1 MRVFAYLLNN
11 ESITISTESI
21 HSLMTT
27 AEQES
32 RLNPYPWYQAMRA
45 TNPIAYNENY
55 NSWSVF
61 SYDAVQRV
69 LTDYSD
75 FSSQIM
81 GDGSGQPLGT
91 SLINTDPPRHRKLR
105 SIVTQA
111 FTPRTI
117 AQLAPR
123 ITEIVNEL
131 LDKVAAQGQMDVVVD
146 LAYPLPV
153 IVIAELLG
161 VPVKDREQF
170 KHWSDVIVGS
180 ESPTGGEPQKEMT
193 DYFSVL
199 IAERRRE
206 PKNDLIS
213 SLLTAQVDGEYL
225 NEKELMGF
233 FILLLIAGNVT
244 TTNLIGNSFLCFDEF
259 PEALV
264 QLYADPTLVPAAIEE
279 VLRFRSPVSHM
290 YRVVREDTQLDDKR
304 IAIGSFMVAWI
315 ASANRDETQ
324 FPHADRFDI
333 TRNPNRHLAFGHGIH
348 FCLGAPLARLEAK
361 IALEIMLARLPEMRP
376 TPNTSLE
383 ALSSMILFGVKN
395 FPITFKP
402 S

>member
-1 MRVFAYLLNN
+1 MCSRIFLNEIVTN
-11 ESITISTESI
+11 ENRKH

-27 AEQES
+27 IEQDP
-32 RLNPYPWYQAMRA
+32 RLNPYPWYQTMRA
-45 TNPIAYNENY
+45 NSPIAYNENY
-55 NSWSVF
+55 NSWGVF
-61 SYDAVQRV
+61 SYDSVQRV
-69 LTDYSD
+69 LTDYSN

-81 GDGSGQPLGT
+81 GDESSLPLGM
-91 SLINTDPPRHRKLR
+91 SLINTDTPRHRKLR

-117 AQLAPR
+117 TQLAPR

-131 LDKVAAQGQMDVVVD
+131 LDKVVAQGQMDVITD

-161 VPVKDREQF
+161 VPVQDREQF
-170 KHWSDVIVGS
+170 KRWSDVIVGS
-180 ESPTGGEPQKEMT
+180 ESPAGGEPQKEMT

-233 FILLLIAGNVT
+233 FILLLVAGNVT

-259 PEALV
+259 PEALE

-279 VLRFRSPVSHM
+279 VLRYRSPVSHM
-290 YRVVREDTQLDDKR
+290 YRVVREDTQLDDKH
-304 IAIGSFMVAWI
+304 IAAGGFMVAWI

-361 IALEIMLARLPEMRP
+361 IALEIMLARLPEMRR
-376 TPNTSLE
+376 TPNTSLA

-395 FPITFKP
+395 LPITFK
-402 S
+402 SS

>member
-1 MRVFAYLLNN
+1 
-11 ESITISTESI
+11 
-21 HSLMTT
+21 MTT
-27 AEQES
+27 AEQDQ
-32 RLNPYPWYQAMRA
+32 RLNPYPWYQAMR
-45 TNPIAYNENY
+45 TNNPIAYNENY

-81 GDGSGQPLGT
+81 GDGSGLPLGT
-91 SLINTDPPRHRKLR
+91 SLINSDPPRHRKLR
-105 SIVTQA
+105 TIVTQA

-123 ITEIVNEL
+123 ITQIVNEL
-131 LDKVAAQGQMDVVVD
+131 LDKVAAKGTMDVMED

-161 VPVKDREQF
+161 VPVKDRNQF

-180 ESPTGGEPQKEMT
+180 ENPAGGEPQQEMI

-199 IAERRRE
+199 IEERRRE
-206 PKNDLIS
+206 PKDDLIS
-213 SLLTAQVDGEYL
+213 SLLSAQVDGEYL

-233 FILLLIAGNVT
+233 FILLLVAGNVT
-244 TTNLIGNSFLCFDEF
+244 TTNLIGNAFLCFDEY
-259 PEALV
+259 PDALQ
-264 QLYADPTLVPAAIEE
+264 QLYADPSLISSAIEE
-279 VLRFRSPVSHM
+279 VLRYRSPVSQM
-290 YRVVREDTQLDDKR
+290 YRVVREKTTLDDKQ
-304 IAIGSFMVAWI
+304 ITPGSFMVAWI

-324 FPHADRFDI
+324 FPNADTFDV
-333 TRNPNRHLAFGHGIH
+333 TRSPNRHLAFGHGIH

-361 IALEIMLARLPEMRP
+361 IALEIMLARLPEMRR
-376 TPNTSLE
+376 TPNTSL
-383 ALSSMILFGVKN
+383 AAITSMILYGVKN
-395 FPITFKP
+395 FPITFKA

>member
-1 MRVFAYLLNN
+1 
-11 ESITISTESI
+11 
-21 HSLMTT
+21 MTT
-27 AEQES
+27 AEQDQ
-32 RLNPYPWYQAMRA
+32 RLNPYPWYQAMR
-45 TNPIAYNENY
+45 TNSPVAYNESY

-81 GDGSGQPLGT
+81 GDGSGLPLGT
-91 SLINTDPPRHRKLR
+91 SLINSDPPRHRKLR
-105 SIVTQA
+105 NIVTQA

-123 ITEIVNEL
+123 ITQIVDEL
-131 LDKVAAQGQMDVVVD
+131 LDKVAAKGTMDVMED

-161 VPVKDREQF
+161 VPAKDRNQF

-180 ESPTGGEPQKEMT
+180 ENPAGGEPQQEMI

-199 IAERRRE
+199 IEERRRE
-206 PKNDLIS
+206 PKDDLIS

-233 FILLLIAGNVT
+233 FILLLVAGNVT
-244 TTNLIGNSFLCFDEF
+244 TTNLIGNAFLCFDEY
-259 PEALV
+259 PDALQ
-264 QLYADPTLVPAAIEE
+264 QLYADPSLISSAIEE
-279 VLRFRSPVSHM
+279 VLRYRSPVSQM
-290 YRVVREDTQLDDKR
+290 YRVVRETTMLDDKQ
-304 IAIGSFMVAWI
+304 ITPGSFMIAWI

-324 FPHADRFDI
+324 FPNADTFDV
-333 TRNPNRHLAFGHGIH
+333 TRSPNRHLAFGHGIH

-361 IALEIMLARLPEMRP
+361 IALEIMLARLPEMRR

-383 ALSSMILFGVKN
+383 AITSMILYGVKN
-395 FPITFKP
+395 FPITFKA

>member
-1 MRVFAYLLNN
+1 
-11 ESITISTESI
+11 
-21 HSLMTT
+21 MTT
-27 AEQES
+27 AEQDQK
-32 RLNPYPWYQAMRA
+32 LNPYPWYQAMRA
-45 TNPIAYNENY
+45 NSPVQYNENY
-55 NSWSVF
+55 NSWGVF
-61 SYDAVQRV
+61 SYEAVQRV

-81 GDGSGQPLGT
+81 GSGEGLPLGA
-91 SLINTDPPRHRKLR
+91 SLINSDPPRHRKLR

-117 AQLAPR
+117 TQLAPR
-123 ITEIVNEL
+123 ITAIVNEL
-131 LDKVAAQGQMDVVVD
+131 LDKVAAQGHMDVMKD

-161 VPVKDREQF
+161 VPVKDRDQF

-180 ESPTGGEPQKEMT
+180 ENPAGGEPQQEMT

-206 PKNDLIS
+206 PKDDLIS

-225 NEKELMGF
+225 TEKELMGF
-233 FILLLIAGNVT
+233 FILLLVAGNVT

-259 PEALV
+259 PDALQ
-264 QLYADPTLVPAAIEE
+264 QLYNDHALIPTAIEE
-279 VLRFRSPVSHM
+279 VLRHRSPVSHM
-290 YRVVREDTQLDDKR
+290 YRVVREDTTIDGKVMHP
-304 IAIGSFMVAWI
+304 GSFMVAWI

-324 FPHADRFDI
+324 FPNAARFDV
-333 TRNPNRHLAFGHGIH
+333 TRSPNRHLAFGHGIH
-348 FCLGAPLARLEAK
+348 FCLGAPLARLETK
-361 IALEIMLARLPEMRP
+361 IVLETMLTRLPEIRR
-376 TPNTSLE
+376 TPNITLE
-383 ALSSMILFGVKN
+383 AITSMILYGVKG

>member
-1 MRVFAYLLNN
+1 
-11 ESITISTESI
+11 
-21 HSLMTT
+21 MTT
-27 AEQES
+27 AEQDQ
-32 RLNPYPWYQAMRA
+32 RLNPYPWYRTMR
-45 TNPIAYNENY
+45 TNSPIAHNESY

-69 LTDYSD
+69 LTDYND

-81 GDGSGQPLGT
+81 GDGSGLPLGT
-91 SLINTDPPRHRKLR
+91 SLINSDPPRHRKLR
-105 SIVTQA
+105 NIVTQA

-123 ITEIVNEL
+123 ITQIVNEL
-131 LDKVAAQGQMDVVVD
+131 LDKVAAKGTMDVMED

-161 VPVKDREQF
+161 VPVKDRNQF

-180 ESPTGGEPQKEMT
+180 ENPAGGEPQQEMI

-199 IAERRRE
+199 IEERRRE
-206 PKNDLIS
+206 PKDDLIS
-213 SLLTAQVDGEYL
+213 SLLSAQVDGEYL

-233 FILLLIAGNVT
+233 FILLLVAGNVT
-244 TTNLIGNSFLCFDEF
+244 TTNLIGNAFLCFDEY
-259 PEALV
+259 PDALQ
-264 QLYADPTLVPAAIEE
+264 QLYADPSLIPSALEE
-279 VLRFRSPVSHM
+279 VLRYRSPVSHM
-290 YRVVREDTQLDDKR
+290 YRVVREITTLDDKQ
-304 IAIGSFMVAWI
+304 ITPGSFMVAWI

-324 FPHADRFDI
+324 FPHADKFDV
-333 TRNPNRHLAFGHGIH
+333 TRSPNRHLAFGHGIH

-361 IALEIMLARLPEMRP
+361 IALEIMLARLPEIRR
-376 TPNTSLE
+376 TPNISLE
-383 ALSSMILFGVKN
+383 AITSMILYGVKN
-395 FPITFKP
+395 FPITFKA

>member
-1 MRVFAYLLNN
+1 M
-11 ESITISTESI
+11 TI
-21 HSLMTT
+21 
-27 AEQES
+27 AEQDP
-32 RLNPYPWYQAMRA
+32 RLNPFPWYQAMRA
-45 TNPIAYNENY
+45 NSPIAYNESY

-69 LTDYSD
+69 LTDYQD

-81 GDGSGQPLGT
+81 GSGEGFPLGT

-105 SIVTQA
+105 TIVTQA

-117 AQLAPR
+117 AQLSPR

-131 LDKVAAQGQMDVVVD
+131 LDTVATQGKMDVMD
-146 LAYPLPV
+146 NLAYPLPV

-161 VPVKDREQF
+161 VPVKDRKQF

-180 ESPTGGEPQKEMT
+180 ENPAGGEPQQEMI

-199 IAERRRE
+199 IEERRRE
-206 PKNDLIS
+206 PKEDLIS
-213 SLLTAQVDGEYL
+213 SLLSAQVDGEYL
-225 NEKELMGF
+225 TEKELMGF
-233 FILLLIAGNVT
+233 FILLLVAGNVT
-244 TTNLIGNSFLCFDEF
+244 TTNLIGNAFLCFDEF
-259 PEALV
+259 PDALE
-264 QLYADPTLVPAAIEE
+264 QLYADHSLIPNAIEE
-279 VLRFRSPVSHM
+279 VLRYRSPVSQM
-290 YRVVREDTQLDDKR
+290 YRVVRETTMLDDKQ
-304 IAIGSFMVAWI
+304 ITPGSFMVAWI

-324 FPHADRFDI
+324 FPNADQFDI
-333 TRNPNRHLAFGHGIH
+333 TRSPNRHLAFGHGIH

-361 IALEIMLARLPEMRP
+361 IALEVMLTRLPEMKRVP
-376 TPNTSLE
+376 DTSLE
-383 ALSSMILFGVKN
+383 ALSSMILYGVKN

>member
-1 MRVFAYLLNN
+1 
-11 ESITISTESI
+11 
-21 HSLMTT
+21 MTT
-27 AEQES
+27 TEQER
-32 RLNPYPWYQAMRA
+32 RLNPYPWYQAMRT
-45 TNPIAYNENY
+45 TNPIVYNESY
-55 NSWSVF
+55 NSWSIF

-69 LTDYSD
+69 LTDYTD

-81 GDGSGQPLGT
+81 GNGNDMPLST
-91 SLINTDPPRHRKLR
+91 SLVNSDPPRHRKLR

-123 ITEIVNEL
+123 ITQIVNEL
-131 LDKVAAQGQMDVVVD
+131 LDNVAAKGHMDIVED

-161 VPVKDREQF
+161 VPTKYRKQF
-170 KHWSDVIVGS
+170 KQWSDVIVGTENS
-180 ESPTGGEPQKEMT
+180 GGSQPQKEMA
-193 DYFSVL
+193 DYFSIL

-206 PKNDLIS
+206 LKDDLIS

-225 NEKELMGF
+225 SEQELIGF
-233 FILLLIAGNVT
+233 FILLLVAGNVT
-244 TTNLIGNSFLCFDEF
+244 TTNLIGNSFLCFDEY
-259 PEALV
+259 PDVLE
-264 QLYADPTLVPAAIEE
+264 QLYADRALIPATLEE
-279 VLRFRSPVSHM
+279 VLRYRSPVSNM
-290 YRVVREDTQLDDKR
+290 YRVVRADTTIDDKR
-304 IAIGSFMVAWI
+304 ITAGSFMVAWI

-333 TRNPNRHLAFGHGIH
+333 TRSPNRHLAFGHGIH

-361 IALEIMLARLPEMRP
+361 IALEAMLERLPEMRR

-383 ALSSMILFGVKN
+383 ALSSMILYGVKN

>member
-1 MRVFAYLLNN
+1 
-11 ESITISTESI
+11 
-21 HSLMTT
+21 MTT
-27 AEQES
+27 AEQDQ
-32 RLNPYPWYQAMRA
+32 RLNPYPWYQAMR
-45 TNPIAYNENY
+45 TNSPIAYNGNY

-81 GDGSGQPLGT
+81 GDGSGLPLGT
-91 SLINTDPPRHRKLR
+91 SLINSDPPRHRKLR
-105 SIVTQA
+105 NIVTQA

-123 ITEIVNEL
+123 ITQIVNEL
-131 LDKVAAQGQMDVVVD
+131 LDKVAAKGTMDVMED

-161 VPVKDREQF
+161 VPVKDRNQF

-180 ESPTGGEPQKEMT
+180 ENPAGGEPQQEMI

-199 IAERRRE
+199 IEERRRE
-206 PKNDLIS
+206 PKDDLIS
-213 SLLTAQVDGEYL
+213 SLLSAQVDGEYL

-233 FILLLIAGNVT
+233 FILLLVAGNVT
-244 TTNLIGNSFLCFDEF
+244 TTNLIGNAFLCFDEY
-259 PEALV
+259 PDALQ
-264 QLYADPTLVPAAIEE
+264 QLYADTSLISSAIEE
-279 VLRFRSPVSHM
+279 VLRYRSPVSQM
-290 YRVVREDTQLDDKR
+290 YRVVRETTTLDDKQ
-304 IAIGSFMVAWI
+304 ITPGSFMIAWI
-315 ASANRDETQ
+315 ASANRDEIQ
-324 FPHADRFDI
+324 FPNADTFDV
-333 TRNPNRHLAFGHGIH
+333 TRSPNRHLAFGHGIH

-361 IALEIMLARLPEMRP
+361 IALEIMLARLPEMRR

-383 ALSSMILFGVKN
+383 AITSMILYGVKN
-395 FPITFKP
+395 FPITFKA

>member
-1 MRVFAYLLNN
+1 
-11 ESITISTESI
+11 
-21 HSLMTT
+21 MTT
-27 AEQES
+27 AEQDH

-45 TNPIAYNENY
+45 NSPIAYNSSY

-69 LTDYSD
+69 LTDYQD

-81 GDGSGQPLGT
+81 GDGSGLPLGA

-105 SIVTQA
+105 TIVTQA

-117 AQLAPR
+117 AQLTPR

-131 LDKVAAQGQMDVVVD
+131 LDTVAIQGKMDIMED

-161 VPVKDREQF
+161 VPVKDRRQF

-180 ESPTGGEPQKEMT
+180 ENPSGGEPQKEMT
-193 DYFSVL
+193 NYFLTL
-199 IAERRRE
+199 IEERRRE
-206 PKNDLIS
+206 PKEDLIS
-213 SLLTAQVDGEYL
+213 ALLTAQVDGEYL
-225 NEKELMGF
+225 DEKELMGF
-233 FILLLIAGNVT
+233 FILLLVAGNVT

-259 PEALV
+259 PDALE
-264 QLYADPTLVPAAIEE
+264 QLYADHSLIPNAIEE
-279 VLRFRSPVSHM
+279 VLRYRSPVSNM
-290 YRVVREDTQLDDKR
+290 YRVVREDTTLDDKQ
-304 IAIGSFMVAWI
+304 IAAGSFMVAWI
-315 ASANRDETQ
+315 ASANRDEAQ
-324 FPHADRFDI
+324 FPNADIFDI
-333 TRNPNRHLAFGHGIH
+333 TRSPNRHLAFGHGIH

-361 IALEIMLARLPEMRP
+361 IALEIMLARLPEMRRV
-376 TPNTSLE
+376 PNVSLE
-383 ALSSMILFGVKN
+383 ALSSMILYGVKN
-395 FPITFKP
+395 LPITFKA

>member
-1 MRVFAYLLNN
+1 
-11 ESITISTESI
+11 
-21 HSLMTT
+21 MTT
-27 AEQES
+27 SKQDA

-45 TNPIAYNENY
+45 NSPIAYNENY

-69 LTDYSD
+69 LTDYTD

-81 GDGSGQPLGT
+81 GSGSDLPLNT
-91 SLINTDPPRHRKLR
+91 SIVNTDPPRHRKLR
-105 SIVTQA
+105 SIATQA

-117 AQLAPR
+117 AQLTPR
-123 ITEIVNEL
+123 ISQIVNEL
-131 LDKVAAQGQMDVVVD
+131 VDNVAAQGRMDVITD

-161 VPVKDREQF
+161 VPVAYREQF
-170 KHWSDVIVGS
+170 KRWSDVIVGS
-180 ESPTGGEPQKEMT
+180 ENPAGGEPQQEMM
-193 DYFSVL
+193 DYFQVL
-199 IAERRRE
+199 IEERRRE

-213 SLLTAQVDGEYL
+213 ALLQAQVDGEYL
-225 NEKELMGF
+225 SEKELVGF
-233 FILLLIAGNVT
+233 FILLLVAGNVT

-259 PEALV
+259 PDALE
-264 QLYADPTLVPAAIEE
+264 QLYADSTLVPAAIEE
-279 VLRFRSPVSHM
+279 VLRHRSPVSNM
-290 YRVVREDTQLDDKR
+290 YRVVREDTQLDDKY
-304 IAIGSFMVAWI
+304 IAAGSFMVAWI
-315 ASANRDETQ
+315 ASANRDEAQ

-361 IALEIMLARLPEMRP
+361 IALEIMLARLPEMRQAH
-376 TPNTSLE
+376 NTQLE

-395 FPITFKP
+395 LPITFKA

>member
-1 MRVFAYLLNN
+1 
-11 ESITISTESI
+11 
-21 HSLMTT
+21 MTT
-27 AEQES
+27 SEQDQ
-32 RLNPYPWYQAMRA
+32 RLNPYPMYQAMRA

-61 SYDAVQRV
+61 SYEAVQHV

-81 GDGSGQPLGT
+81 GDGTGTPLGT
-91 SLINTDPPRHRKLR
+91 SLINSDPPRHRKLR

-117 AQLAPR
+117 TQLTPR
-123 ITEIVNEL
+123 ITEIVTEL
-131 LDKVAAQGQMDVVVD
+131 LDKVVARGHMDIMED

-161 VPVKDREQF
+161 VPVKDRNQF

-180 ESPTGGEPQKEMT
+180 ENPAGGEPQKEMT

-206 PKNDLIS
+206 PKDDLIS

-233 FILLLIAGNVT
+233 FILLLVAGNVT
-244 TTNLIGNSFLCFDEF
+244 TTNLIGNAFLCFDEY
-259 PEALV
+259 PDALR
-264 QLYADPTLVPAAIEE
+264 QLYADHSLIPGAIEE
-279 VLRFRSPVSHM
+279 VLRYRSPVNHM
-290 YRVVREDTQLDDKR
+290 YRVVREETIIDGKQMHP
-304 IAIGSFMVAWI
+304 GSFMVAMI

-333 TRNPNRHLAFGHGIH
+333 TRSPNRHLAFGHGIH

-361 IALEIMLARLPEMRP
+361 IVLETMLTRLPEMQR
-376 TPNTSLE
+376 TPDSSLE
-383 ALSSMILFGVKN
+383 AISSMILFGVKN

-402 S
+402 TSVASTAKE

>member
-1 MRVFAYLLNN
+1 
-11 ESITISTESI
+11 
-21 HSLMTT
+21 MTT
-27 AEQES
+27 AEQDQ
-32 RLNPYPWYQAMRA
+32 RLNPYPWYQAMR
-45 TNPIAYNENY
+45 TNNPIAYNENY

-81 GDGSGQPLGT
+81 GDGSGLPLGT
-91 SLINTDPPRHRKLR
+91 SLINSDPPRHRKLR
-105 SIVTQA
+105 TIVTQA

-123 ITEIVNEL
+123 ITQIVNEL
-131 LDKVAAQGQMDVVVD
+131 LDKVAAKGTMDVMED

-161 VPVKDREQF
+161 VPVKDRNQF

-180 ESPTGGEPQKEMT
+180 ENPAGGEPQQEMI

-199 IAERRRE
+199 IEERRRE
-206 PKNDLIS
+206 PKDDLIS
-213 SLLTAQVDGEYL
+213 SLLSAQVDGEYL

-233 FILLLIAGNVT
+233 FILLLVAGNVT
-244 TTNLIGNSFLCFDEF
+244 TTNLIGNAFLCFDEY
-259 PEALV
+259 PDALQ
-264 QLYADPTLVPAAIEE
+264 QLYADPSLISSAIEE
-279 VLRFRSPVSHM
+279 VLRYRSPVSQM
-290 YRVVREDTQLDDKR
+290 YRVVREKTTLDDKQ
-304 IAIGSFMVAWI
+304 ITPGSFMVAWI

-324 FPHADRFDI
+324 FPNADTFDI
-333 TRNPNRHLAFGHGIH
+333 TRSPNRHLAFGHGIH

-361 IALEIMLARLPEMRP
+361 IALEIMLARLPEMRR
-376 TPNTSLE
+376 TPNTSL
-383 ALSSMILFGVKN
+383 AAITSMILYGVKN
-395 FPITFKP
+395 FPITFKA